1 MTLFT
6 SKLRS
11 TTDFYSQ
18 IALMLVIVL
27 LVNIIFALAPWRFD
41 VTEARIYSVSTVT
54 KQTLKDL
61 DDIITIKAYFTE
73 DLPGYLITVRQQV
86 KDILAE
92 YKNYGAGNVRIKFLN
107 PNASPELEQEA
118 RALGLP
124 PLQFNIVKK
133 DKFEVAQG
141 YLGIAVLYGDKIETI
156 PVVQNISDLEYDLTA
171 AIKKVIIGKE
181 LIVGIL
187 QKEDI
192 LTDSQQLDVL
202 RQVLS
207 QQYQVETVN
216 LESQELVSDNID
228 TLIIPGAKGDFSR
241 RELYIIDQ
249 YIMSGR
255 GVLMAID
262 GVNVEEG
269 LIASSNESNI
279 FDLLK
284 SYGAIVKKDL
294 IFDPAYRAQASFS
307 QGFMTFFVPYG
318 FWPKILNEGFSQENI
333 LVNKLESLVLPWV
346 SSIDLSKADGNQVLA
361 QTSPKSQLIKE
372 NFDLNPQGV
381 PSASG
386 DGNYAT
392 AVSINGKLKSFF
404 DAAVG
409 KESTAETS
417 SENRLSE
424 VEKSRLILISDADL
438 ISGDFIRRYED
449 NLVFLQN
456 IIDGLTLDES
466 LAAIRSKAVTERP
479 ITELDDTARSLV
491 KYGNI
496 IGVPM
501 LVVIFAVVRFVWR
514 RKSQRMGDVNF

>member
-1 MTLFT
+1 MKFFT
-6 SKLRS
+6 QKLKS
-11 TTDFYSQ
+11 STDFYSQ
-18 IALMLVIVL
+18 IALILAIVL
-27 LVNIIFALAPWRFD
+27 FVNIIFALVPWRFD
-41 VTEARIYSVSTVT
+41 VTEARVYTVSNIT

-61 DDIITIKAYFTE
+61 DDIITIKAYFTK

-92 YKNYGAGNVRIKFLN
+92 YKNYGAGKIIIKFLN
-107 PNASPELEQEA
+107 PNESPELEQEA
-118 RALGLP
+118 RSLGLP

-133 DKFEVAQG
+133 DKFEVGQG

-171 AIKKVIIGKE
+171 AIKKVIAGKE
-181 LIVGIL
+181 LAVGIL
-187 QKEDI
+187 QKENI
-192 LTDSQQLDVL
+192 LMDSRQLDIL

-207 QQYQVETVN
+207 KQYQVEMID
-216 LESQELVSDNID
+216 LESEEFISDNID
-228 TLIIPGAKGDFSR
+228 TLIIPGPKGDFSQ

-255 GVLMAID
+255 GVLAAID
-262 GVNVEEG
+262 GVNVGEG
-269 LIASSNESNI
+269 LIASPNESNI

-284 SYGAIVKKDL
+284 FYGATIKKDL
-294 IFDPAYRAQASFS
+294 IFDPISRAQASFS

-318 FWPKILNEGFSQENI
+318 FWPKILNEGFSQESM
-333 LVNKLESLVLPWV
+333 LVSKLESLVLPWV
-346 SSIDLSKADGNQVLA
+346 SSIDLSKIDGNAMLA
-361 QTSPKSQLIKE
+361 RTSPKSQLVKE
-372 NFDLNPQGV
+372 NFDLNPQGL
-381 PSASG
+381 PSLSG
-386 DGNYAT
+386 EGNYAA
-392 AVSINGKLKSFF
+392 AVSINSKLKSFF

-409 KESTAETS
+409 SESTAETS
-417 SENRLSE
+417 TENRLTG
-424 VEKSRLILISDADL
+424 VEKARLVVISDADL
-438 ISGDFIRRYED
+438 LSSDFIQRYEG

-479 ITELDDTARSLV
+479 IAELDDTARSLV

-496 IGVPM
+496 IGVPI
-501 LVVIFAVVRFVWR
+501 LVVIFAVVRFAWR